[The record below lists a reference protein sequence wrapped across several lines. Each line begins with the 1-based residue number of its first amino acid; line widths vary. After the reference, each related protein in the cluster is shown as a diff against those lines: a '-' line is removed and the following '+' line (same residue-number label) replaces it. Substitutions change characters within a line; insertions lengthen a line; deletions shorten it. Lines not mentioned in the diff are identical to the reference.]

1 MQVLDVTREVEQVLE
16 TLEGEGQAIW
26 TVARSST
33 LMKLDYHIS
42 LCYPSDMQEASKE
55 MDRLLWT
62 NVEKAA
68 NLSIP
73 KVDKGRGVDCCLQLP
88 VNREGHTRT
97 G

>member
-1 MQVLDVTREVEQVLE
+1 MRHHLHLKVQDVVREVKEVME

-42 LCYPSDMQEASKE
+42 LCYPSDMVVGGGS
-55 MDRLLWT
+55 
-62 NVEKAA
+62 
-68 NLSIP
+68 
-73 KVDKGRGVDCCLQLP
+73 
-88 VNREGHTRT
+88 EGD

>member
-1 MQVLDVTREVEQVLE
+1 MRHHLHFKVQDVVREVKEVME

-42 LCYPSDMQEASKE
+42 LCYPSDMVVGGGS
-55 MDRLLWT
+55 
-62 NVEKAA
+62 
-68 NLSIP
+68 
-73 KVDKGRGVDCCLQLP
+73 
-88 VNREGHTRT
+88 EGD